1 MNAYKIKTELGKDGT
16 LLLEGLP
23 FSSGQWV
30 EVIVLD
36 AEEPVTLQSTLTVKH
51 PRTTPQDADYLAAVS
66 ATMTEWQSEA
76 DEIAYR
82 DL

>member
-1 MNAYKIKTELGKDGT
+1 MNAYKTKAELGKDGT

-36 AEEPVTLQSTLTVKH
+36 VEEPVTTHETTVQ
-51 PRTTPQDADYLAAVS
+51 RSVTSPQDTDYLTAVS
-66 ATMTEWQSEA
+66 ATLTEWQSEA